1 MSTNNSNT
9 STTTTLVSN
18 TPSASGTNLIWTIS
32 LTVVAVIILIFVG
45 IEFSKGLSD
54 YPELIIFWFLYS
66 ITIFTIINI
75 IVSGYFYFVLKD
87 KKGPAGERGETGDSG
102 TDGEAGLC
110 DIGCRNKI
118 CTDKI
123 MKAIVDQV
131 NDEAGNP
138 DPPIKLN
145 NVYIKQRVKQI
156 CNSKEYNEYSPFR
169 GPNDLIKHLANTW
182 RDWVTMIYKAGGR
195 QYFESIGAEN
205 EWKWVK
211 ENPFNEIKKYDVF
224 YWGMAKGYRPKIYE
238 KCEDKPKKDIPPGV
252 QKGYPDARIS
262 DTNTARGFIGQ
273 PRTDKKYSIQTY
285 LNLIPEGYL
294 TNTLTKTKFYIK
306 SLDANVPNVYQ
317 IKRYNEISKNY
328 DLCVSLNKGKFLD
341 IQCNAVDN
349 NQNWGVVFTG
359 ERDHEVRVQSLS
371 DNAVMSED
379 SSNQSDE
386 KQYLNVQ
393 TNPLDQSGGASLLFS
408 TINES
413 SIGKLNSDSDGTLF
427 IMSDS

>member
-1 MSTNNSNT
+1 MSSNNNTATTVSLSN
-9 STTTTLVSN
+9 VSN
-18 TPSASGTNLIWTIS
+18 ATGSNLIWTIS
-32 LTVVAVIILIFVG
+32 LTVVSIIILIFVG
-45 IEFSKGLSD
+45 VEFSKSIGNYS
-54 YPELIIFWFLYS
+54 ELIIFWFLYS

-87 KKGPAGERGETGDSG
+87 KKGPSGERGETGEPG
-102 TDGEAGLC
+102 GEGEAGLC

-123 MKAIVDQV
+123 MTAIVDQI

-156 CNSKEYNEYSPFR
+156 CNSSEYNEYSPFR
-169 GPNDLIKHLANTW
+169 GPNDLIKYLANTW
-182 RDWVTMIYKAGGR
+182 RKWVSVIYKAGGR

-224 YWGMAKGYRPKIYE
+224 YWGMAKGYKPKIHE
-238 KCEDKPKKDIPPGV
+238 KCQDKPQATIPPGI
-252 QKGYPDARIS
+252 QKGYPDSRIA
-262 DTNTARGFIGQ
+262 DTNTARGFIGHPQ
-273 PRTDKKYSIQTY
+273 SDKKYSIQTY

-294 TNTLTKTKFYIK
+294 IHTLTKTKFYIK
-306 SLDANVPNVYQ
+306 TLDANTPNVYQ
-317 IKRYNEISKNY
+317 IKRYNEISKKY

-349 NQNWGVVFTG
+349 SQNWAVVFTG
-359 ERDHEVRVQSLS
+359 DRDHEVRVKALS
-371 DNAVMSED
+371 ADAVMSED
-379 SSNQSDE
+379 SNDD
-386 KQYLNVQ
+386 KQFLNVQ
-393 TNPLDQSGGASLLFS
+393 TNPLDQSGSASLLFS

-413 SIGKLNSDSDGTLF
+413 AIDKLNSDNDGTLF
-427 IMSDS
+427 IMRDS